1 MLGVRIAL
9 MVMVKVFLRERDYA
23 LSLTL
28 SLPALYL
35 VGFPPVNARV
45 ITHIL
50 TLYFLSAKHVLNE
63 FIT

>member
-1 MLGVRIAL
+1 
-9 MVMVKVFLRERDYA
+9 MVMVKVFLREGDDV
-23 LSLTL
+23 LSLSL
-28 SLPALYL
+28 GLPALHL
-35 VGFPPVNARV
+35 VGFLPVNARV